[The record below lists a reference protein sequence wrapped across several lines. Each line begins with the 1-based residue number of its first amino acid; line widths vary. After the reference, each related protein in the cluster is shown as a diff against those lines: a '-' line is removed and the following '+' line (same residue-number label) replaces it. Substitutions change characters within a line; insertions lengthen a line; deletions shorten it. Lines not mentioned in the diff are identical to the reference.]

1 MSPPPQFSPRLRED
15 LSRLSPDVAAVVEQ
29 TLQKQLRPCLL
40 VESERVGQAPLARG
54 VLGRM
59 LGLRTDTPRLAVL
72 DSKLGGTPYTTG
84 PLAGGRWFLGQI
96 NFAQVPPS
104 VPGLPRQG
112 LLAFDSVRGRSAF
125 GMSFTSRWYPRP
137 SEAEAVP
144 ARDVAWIGRFE
155 AALRFRESWS
165 LPRWEDLAALLPED
179 AWWLSDDVDEWQRES
194 GMCDERCHRLGGHR
208 SFGQDSLS
216 LFEPPTG
223 LPEDF
228 REYEQ
233 LFRLNF
239 DNAADFSWGSNQ
251 VYLLVH
257 REDLAAQRFDR
268 LAFAVA
274 ND

>member
-1 MSPPPQFSPRLRED
+1 MTAPPQLSPQLREA
-15 LSRLSPDVAAVVEQ
+15 LSRLSPRVAAGMVQ
-29 TLQKQLRPCLL
+29 TLQENLRPCLL
-40 VESERVGQAPLARG
+40 VESERVSQAPLHRG
-54 VLGRM
+54 ALGRM
-59 LGLRTDTPRLAVL
+59 LGLRTDTPRLALL

-84 PLAGGRWFLGQI
+84 PMPGGRWFLGQL
-96 NFAQVPPS
+96 NFAQLPPS

-112 LLAFDSVRGRSAF
+112 LLAVDGVRVRSAF
-125 GMSFTSRWYPRP
+125 GLSFTSRWYPRP
-137 SEAEAVP
+137 SEEEAVAAQRV
-144 ARDVAWIGRFE
+144 ARFGRFE
-155 AALRFRESWS
+155 AVLRFRESWS
-165 LPRWEDLAALLPED
+165 LPCWEELAALLPED

-208 SFGQDSLS
+208 SFGQDSLNV
-216 LFEPPTG
+216 FEPPTG
-223 LPEDF
+223 LSKDF

-274 ND
+274 NG

>member
-1 MSPPPQFSPRLRED
+1 MTTPPPLSSRLHAD
-15 LSRLSPDVAAVVEQ
+15 LSRLGPEIAAVVTQ
-29 TLQKQLRPCLL
+29 TLQKNLRPCLL
-40 VESERVGQAPLARG
+40 VESKRVGQAPLHRG
-54 VLGRM
+54 ALGRM
-59 LGLRTDTPRLAVL
+59 LGLRTDAPRLPLL
-72 DSKLGGTPYTTG
+72 DSKLGGTPYTTA
-84 PLAGGRWFLGQI
+84 PLEGGRWFLGQL
-96 NFAQVPPS
+96 NFAQLPS
-104 VPGLPRQG
+104 SLPGLPRQG
-112 LLAFDSVRGRSAF
+112 LLAIDGVRGRSAF
-125 GMSFTSRWYPRP
+125 GLSFTTRWYPRP

-144 ARDVAWIGRFE
+144 ARDVARFGRFE

-165 LPRWEDLAALLPED
+165 LPCWEELEALLPEE

-194 GMCDERCHRLGGHR
+194 GMCDEGCHRLGGHR

-223 LPEDF
+223 LSKDF

-239 DNAADFSWGSNQ
+239 DNAADFTWGSNQ

-257 REDLAAQRFDR
+257 RDDLTAQRFDR